1 MAPSEMSHPV
11 HGLFFHYDE
20 QFRELELEH
29 SKMKNPKGFF
39 TIKVICTEERAKLA
53 C

>member
-29 SKMKNPKGFF
+29 SKMKNLKGFF
-39 TIKVICTEERAKLA
+39 TISYTEERAKLA